1 MARCGHYA
9 AATALV
15 APADITGC
23 PACLESGDTWV
34 HLRMCVICGQIGCC
48 DSSPNQHARH
58 HYLASGH
65 AVIRSV
71 EPGETWAYCFVHDQ
85 FTRLEDSEVQ

>member
-1 MARCGHYA
+1 MVRCDHYA

-15 APADITGC
+15 APADIAGC